1 MKVAIRPRASPHNR
15 YVEPFAAVFE
25 NAGWKVA
32 ALDWRIVPVLSGRLM
47 ILHWPDE
54 FHASPDARS
63 RVLSWAR
70 IVLMALSRRLFGV
83 RWVWVV
89 HNLAPHDSKD
99 STPRLWRAFT
109 NRLDGL
115 IFLSR
120 DSRAALL
127 SDCPDLSVLPHLI
140 TRHGD
145 YRTGALT
152 PPSGW
157 RRPMRTTRLQFVGQ
171 VRPYK
176 NLEKL
181 FDAARDLDDGTLLG
195 VAGFA
200 AANLGA
206 ELRLKSA
213 GILALR
219 LDLRS
224 DPLDEVELERI
235 VDLSDAVVLP
245 YRQILNSGAALFALS
260 RNRPV
265 IAPAL
270 GSLLEL
276 RDIVGEQWVYL
287 YDGELTGEVLRDATA
302 WARTADRPPM
312 CRLEPFDWAVLG
324 PQLVGFAERLTA
336 ARSG

>member
-1 MKVAIRPRASPHNR
+1 MKVAIRPRTSPHNR
-15 YVEPFAAVFE
+15 YVELFTAAFE
-25 NAGWKVA
+25 HAGWTVA
-32 ALDWRIVPVLSGRLM
+32 ALDWRIAPVLSGRLM

-54 FHASPDARS
+54 FHAAPDMRS
-63 RVLSWAR
+63 RLLSWAR
-70 IVLMALSRRLFGV
+70 VALMAASRRLFGV

-89 HNLAPHDSKD
+89 HNLVPHDQKD
-99 STPRLWRAFT
+99 SSPRLWRAFT
-109 NRLDGL
+109 HRLDGL

-120 DSRAALL
+120 DSHAALL
-127 SDCPDLSVLPHLI
+127 SHRPDLSALPHLV
-140 TRHGD
+140 TRHGE

-152 PPSGW
+152 PPSPW
-157 RRPMRTTRLQFVGQ
+157 QRPKRTTRLQFVGQ

-181 FDAARDLDDGTLLG
+181 FDAARDLDADTELG

-200 AANLGA
+200 ARALAA

-213 GILALR
+213 GTAALR

-224 DPLDEVELERI
+224 DPLDEAELERI
-235 VDLSDAVVLP
+235 VDLSDAVILP
-245 YRQILNSGAALFALS
+245 YRQILNSGAAVFALS

-270 GSLLEL
+270 GGLVEL
-276 RDIVGEQWVYL
+276 RDTVGEQWVYL

-302 WARTADRPPM
+302 WTRTADRPLTW
-312 CRLEPFDWAVLG
+312 RLEAFDWAVVG
-324 PQLVGFAERLTA
+324 PQLVGFAERLLA
-336 ARSG
+336 ARPN